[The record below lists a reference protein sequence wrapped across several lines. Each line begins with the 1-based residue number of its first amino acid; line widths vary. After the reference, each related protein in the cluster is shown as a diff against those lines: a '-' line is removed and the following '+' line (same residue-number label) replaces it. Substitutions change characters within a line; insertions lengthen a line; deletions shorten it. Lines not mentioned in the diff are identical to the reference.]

1 MRIKCR
7 SRLTAD
13 ETSSRPFTAFVKRN
27 CVLIER
33 IGFLFTLVVVRFIFP
48 RMVYDRLWKNVPLKR
63 CILRRILIRLQRMF
77 SSDCIVEFDVD
88 YINSFLVEIFSTF
101 HKIFSE
107 EFIIEHICVY
117 NNLQITV

>member
-1 MRIKCR
+1 
-7 SRLTAD
+7 
-13 ETSSRPFTAFVKRN
+13 
-27 CVLIER
+27 
-33 IGFLFTLVVVRFIFP
+33 
-48 RMVYDRLWKNVPLKR
+48 MVYDRLWKNVPLKR